1 MKLFNNYINKNE
13 DGTGRN
19 LLTAYMIIL
28 AHIFLLL
35 CVGLTV
41 LFFKGFYI
49 YIGWILAGIGV
60 FALGVCFI
68 VYYRLSRS
76 PADLRAILSMPEFEN
91 RSIEIKLIGGLAAF
105 KISPEQRLL
114 TDPDQVQVPP
124 QTLTTP
130 SKLLLPE
137 TGTNSAERKIMK
149 LIALFEKGL
158 ITEDELKKA
167 KEKILEENILKAGG
181 D

>member
-1 MKLFNNYINKNE
+1 MKLFNNYINNNE
-13 DGTGRN
+13 DRTGRN
-19 LLTAYMIIL
+19 VLTAYMIIL

-35 CVGLTV
+35 CVGLAV

-49 YIGWILAGIGV
+49 YIGWILAGIGI

-68 VYYRLSRS
+68 IYYRLSRS
-76 PADLRAILSMPEFEN
+76 PSDLRAILSMPEFEN

-105 KISPEQRLL
+105 KISPELIPH
-114 TDPDQVQVPP
+114 TTEPE
-124 QTLTTP
+124 QTKTLPTS

-137 TGTNSAERKIMK
+137 TGTNPAEQKLMK
-149 LIALFEKGL
+149 LISLFEKGL

-167 KEKILEENILKAGG
+167 KEKILEENI
-181 D
+181 